1 LWEGDLQDFKE
12 LISKLVKEFNETRSP
27 ECEASVVS
35 VERDSLLVEFT
46 GTAAACSCCFD
57 EHAQDF
63 IYYLKDFTGM
73 DFEITE
79 MKRPTFGKFL
89 VRFERLET

>member
-12 LISKLVKEFNETRSP
+12 VISKLVKEFNETRSP
-27 ECEASVVS
+27 ECEANVVS

-89 VRFERLET
+89 VRFEKLET